1 MKKGLVG
8 LILLPF
14 LSMASSPSIPVKIKG
29 LDDGIKST
37 VQQDYKEAVLFAKRE
52 AIERAGGKIQSVTTA
67 KDFIVQSDII
77 ESQAEAVLEPGYD
90 ILDIG
95 YQTDGSYLVVLTGHI
110 RVTDTNTEGMPF
122 QAELSSPL
130 KAGLTALASAPESFT
145 FTIENVG
152 TFPIEKAYFANPTQ
166 FIIHYDYRNG
176 MLTLNDIDKG
186 ISVLT
191 GSYDTD
197 VDSGGVKLEFE
208 TNGTAKGNWNFGF
221 LSGGITIGRKQQDG
235 KTDPDSSQAK
245 Q

>member
-1 MKKGLVG
+1 MKKGLFG
-8 LILLPF
+8 LTLLPF
-14 LSMASSPSIPVKIKG
+14 ISIASSSTIPVRIKG
-29 LDDGIKST
+29 LDDGIKTT

-52 AIERAGGKIQSVTTA
+52 AIERAGGKIQSITTA
-67 KDFIVQSDII
+67 KDFIVQSDVI
-77 ESQAEAVLEPGYD
+77 ESQAEAILEPGYD

-95 YQTDGSYLVVLTGHI
+95 YQADGSYLVVLTGHI
-110 RVTDTNTEGMPF
+110 RITDTTSESKQLQVN
-122 QAELSSPL
+122 LSSPL
-130 KAGLTALASAPESFT
+130 KTGLTALASAPENYM

-166 FIIHYDYRNG
+166 FIVHYDYRNG

-208 TNGTAKGNWNFGF
+208 TDGTAKGNWSFGF
-221 LSGGITIGRKQQDG
+221 LSGGININRKQQDE
-235 KTDPDSSQAK
+235 
-245 Q
+245 